1 MFNAFNLREWLHE
14 WDIKIFYKNIA
25 CLKASFIDTCSLLV
39 LASKPLY
46 AIRLITA
53 RLSLLSVTIR
63 YFSFFL
69 ILFPEMVSKR
79 FLDDRTEDANKKIA
93 FGEKRTRLQINS
105 VDMEK
110 ACPLEV
116 YKTGSSLSGHERNK
130 CFNMELC
137 YTARCQCM
145 MLSGKIIFNQIS
157 SLMQYP

>member
-1 MFNAFNLREWLHE
+1 
-14 WDIKIFYKNIA
+14 
-25 CLKASFIDTCSLLV
+25 
-39 LASKPLY
+39 
-46 AIRLITA
+46 
-53 RLSLLSVTIR
+53 
-63 YFSFFL
+63 
-69 ILFPEMVSKR
+69 MVSKR